1 MAFDYAPVFVGAKSG
16 RKETKAQ
23 AAASKTAGVKRF
35 ALVLFGALFVALFVI
50 FAIAQG
56 IGQPS
61 VPSGDVAI
69 VTGVPDGNVSEAE
82 YKLGLAQKVVQG
94 ELKKTP
100 KPGTKKFEELQ
111 VAAISELLQ
120 GVWIRGEAEDLGLS
134 ATDKQVETELAQI
147 KKENWPTEKAFQ
159 EFLKTSKYTAAE
171 VKDLVAVRVLGNEIQ
186 QKIASESPPASSA
199 EIENYYETE
208 KVSQFTTKPSRD
220 VRLIVNRSKAQA
232 EKAKEA
238 LDEDDSAA
246 SWKVVAKKYSVDP
259 TTKSKGGLQKEIPE
273 EFLQGALKKAIFDSA
288 TGEVVGTVGFQGNY
302 FVVEV
307 EKLNPEK
314 VKTLAEVRSQISTQL
329 TEQKQQAYVTEWI
342 AGFEAKWTA
351 RTYCASSFQGIVSKC
366 ANYKGSGHPSTA
378 PEACYE
384 ANPKTPATACP
395 APVEQIKPALPG
407 TVTVLKP
414 KGEQLVQRPRPEAG
428 EEGPAEAPLGGASEG
443 APEGAPE
450 TGE

>member
-1 MAFDYAPVFVGAKSG
+1 MGAKSG
-16 RKETKAQ
+16 RKATNAQ

-35 ALVLFGALFVALFVI
+35 ALVVFGALFIALFVI
-50 FAIAQG
+50 FAVAQG

-61 VPSGDVAI
+61 VASGDVAT
-69 VTGVPDGNVSEAE
+69 VTGVADGNVSEAE
-82 YKLGLAQKVVQG
+82 YKLALVQKAAAG

-100 KPGTKKFEELQ
+100 KPGTKKFEEVQ
-111 VAAISELLQ
+111 VAAMTELLQ
-120 GVWIRGEAEDLGLS
+120 GIWIRGEAEELGLS

-147 KKENWPTEKAFQ
+147 KKANWPTEKAFQ
-159 EFLKTSKYTAAE
+159 EFLKTSKYTPAE
-171 VKDLVAVRVLGNEIQ
+171 VKDLVEVRVLGNEIQ
-186 QKIASESPPASSA
+186 EKIANESPPATSA

-208 KVSQFTTKPSRD
+208 KASQFSTKESRD
-220 VRLIVNRSKAQA
+220 VRLIVNRNKAQA

-273 EFLQGALKKAIFDSA
+273 EFLQGVLKKAIFDSA
-288 TGEVVGTVGFQGNY
+288 TGEVVGPVAFQGNY

-307 EKLNPEK
+307 EKLNPAS
-314 VKTLAEVRSQISTQL
+314 VKTLAQVRSQISAQL
-329 TEQKQQAYVTEWI
+329 TEQKQQEFLTEWI
-342 AGFEAKWTA
+342 AGFEAKWTG
-351 RTYCASSFQGIVSKC
+351 RTYCASDLQGVISKC

-384 ANPKTPATACP
+384 ANPKTPATECP

-407 TVTVLKP
+407 TVTLLKP
-414 KGEQLVQRPRPEAG
+414 KGEQLVQRPRPEATKESAKEAAKEAV
-428 EEGPAEAPLGGASEG
+428 EEKIEG
-443 APEGAPE
+443 AAES
-450 TGE
+450 GE